1 MRDALRAVLGTGGP
15 NPYDASEPT
24 KRSDMTTPRRTRA
37 LVTTSV
43 CAVVA
48 TLALGACSIAPDP
61 ASASASGAAAL
72 PDRSEESPTPTPT
85 QRELPGGGMTLFPT
99 YRMVGYSGII
109 GSGPGLGRAGVGDI
123 DDRMKEIIE
132 RAKPY
137 AVDGRKIMPT
147 LEYIATMV
155 HPCRNAPKCRTRSTD
170 DRIQKHL
177 DAVRKVN
184 GYLLLAIQPGRSDF
198 PTEVKA
204 YEKFLKEPDVGLA
217 MDPEWRM
224 GPNQE
229 PMRTFGSTSGKE
241 LDEVNAYISRLV
253 QENQLPEKVVLYHMI
268 RTNWVRKPED
278 LKQHPGVVNIV
289 SVDGI
294 GSKSMKVETWNA
306 IMKVKPAHVHPG
318 FKLFYTEDTAGS
330 WQLMTPAEVMAL
342 TPRPEYVLYE

>member
-1 MRDALRAVLGTGGP
+1 MRTRRRAVAP
-15 NPYDASEPT
+15 V
-24 KRSDMTTPRRTRA
+24 
-37 LVTTSV
+37 LVSV
-43 CAVVA
+43 SAVGA
-48 TLALGACSIAPDP
+48 LALSACSIAPENP
-61 ASASASGAAAL
+61 TANGTGMPVNAQV
-72 PDRSEESPTPTPT
+72 EEQSPTPTPT
-85 QRELPGGGMTLFPT
+85 PKELPGGGRQIFPT
-99 YRMVGYSGII
+99 YRLVGYSGII

-155 HPCRNAPKCRTRSTD
+155 HPCKNAPKCRTRSTD
-170 DRIQKHL
+170 AKIQEHL
-177 DAVRKVN
+177 DAVRKVD

-229 PMRTFGSTSGKE
+229 PMRTFGSTSGTE
-241 LDEVNAYISRLV
+241 LDQVNQYVSKLV
-253 QENQLPEKVVLYHMI
+253 KDNDLPDKVVLYHMI
-268 RTNWVRKPED
+268 RTNWVRGPEN

-294 GSKSMKVETWNA
+294 GSKSMKTETWNA

-318 FKLFYTEDTAGS
+318 FKLFYQEDTARPS
-330 WQLMTPAEVMAL
+330 WKLMTPQEVLAL